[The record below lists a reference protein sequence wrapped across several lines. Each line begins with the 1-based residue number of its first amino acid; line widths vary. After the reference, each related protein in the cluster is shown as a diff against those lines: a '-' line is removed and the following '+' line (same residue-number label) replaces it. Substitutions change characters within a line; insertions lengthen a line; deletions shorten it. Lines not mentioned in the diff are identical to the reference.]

1 MRSWIV
7 VLLLASIF
15 ELKAQ
20 EVLTMENALQIGLA
34 NRFDIMVAKNNQTR
48 LELLDNYGQAGFLP
62 SISAQAGQNY
72 TVNNTRQ
79 EFFSGDIRE
88 GNGVNS
94 NALSAAIALD
104 WTLFD
109 GMNMFIQKDRLE
121 KEAERGLEAYK
132 WQVEQA
138 MYDIKMAYLNVQESM
153 EKILIIE
160 EALSISAER
169 KSLTKNKFDIGSVS
183 AQALLQV
190 QVDVNADSL
199 ELQNAIIALR
209 NAKIQLNAALH
220 RAPETVY
227 EVEPVSLSIEKR
239 EYEDVVTGALNNN
252 NQIRIARLNEKLA
265 DLQVKAVK
273 SQFLPTLNLGSSY
286 SYNRSEAEIGI
297 FKFNRNAGLTYGL
310 TARWNIFDGSRVSKL
325 SQLARI
331 EVENTK
337 LSREQIELQLRTTLF
352 LTLEQMN
359 QYEKLISLAEDN
371 VRVARENVTIALD
384 KLNIGSLTPLE
395 LRTAQQDLVLAS
407 YQRLLYSYQ
416 RKRLEWELVFA
427 AGL

>member
-1 MRSWIV
+1 MRNWIICLCIFSGIQLQAQQ
-7 VLLLASIF
+7 VLSL
-15 ELKAQ
+15 EQ
-20 EVLTMENALQIGLA
+20 ALQIGLA
-34 NRFDIMVAKNNQTR
+34 NRYDIMMAKNNQTR
-48 LELLDNYGQAGFLP
+48 LDLLDNYGQAGFLP

-88 GNGVNS
+88 GNNVKS

-109 GMNMFIQKDRLE
+109 GMNMFIQKERLE

-138 MYDIKMAYLNVQESM
+138 VFDIKMAYLDVQESL
-153 EKILIIE
+153 EKIIIIE

-169 KSLTKNKFDIGSVS
+169 KTLTQNKYDIGSAS
-183 AQALLQV
+183 GQALLQV

-199 ELQNAIIALR
+199 ELENAVMALR
-209 NAKIQLNAALH
+209 NAKIQLNAALN
-220 RAPETVY
+220 RAPDIDFD
-227 EVEPVSLSIEKR
+227 VEPVSLSVEPGN
-239 EYEDVVTGALNNN
+239 YEALVSDAISNNK
-252 NQIRIARLNEKLA
+252 QMSVARLNEKLA
-265 DLQVKAVK
+265 ELQVRSVK
-273 SQFLPTLNLGSSY
+273 SQFLPSLSLGSSY

-325 SQLARI
+325 SQLARL

-337 LSREQIELQLRTTLF
+337 LSREQLELQIRTTIYRA
-352 LTLEQMN
+352 LEQMN
-359 QYEKLISLAEDN
+359 QYDKVITLSEDN

-384 KLNIGSLTPLE
+384 KLRIGSLTPLE

-416 RKRLEWELVFA
+416 RKRLEWEMVFA
-427 AGL
+427 TGN